1 MKCSPLLCV
10 CYLLILVLF
19 ITYYGGV
26 WTRSSALQ
34 CRLTMTM
41 PRFEYEYH
49 KEGDI
54 IIGGLI
60 SAHVQSEYSYRF
72 DFGREYITNPPG
84 GYVCSDLD
92 FEEYKNILVMI
103 SAINRINKDPDLLP
117 NITLGYHIFDTC
129 NDPIYILGYAT
140 KILSGEN
147 NAHNYYCKGHGE
159 VVGFIGNNEF
169 YSNNALAQLLSLYR
183 YTQVN
188 YRVTNTGLNI
198 VNMYPTL
205 FHMTPEDRVR
215 FETVITFL
223 QHFGWNWVGIITPED
238 GSGDE
243 ESQELSK
250 MMREHGICTDY
261 IIQLKR
267 NTVNDIHTSEFI
279 TGSKAKVVI
288 VCGTSIT
295 NFYNF
300 VFGLYSGAENI
311 TFIFPPSWIKLT
323 DLYYL
328 KYTSLNH
335 SFIFVWP
342 REKKL
347 NLDVYTKGVTFYNCL
362 TDPILEDIWVLWFKC
377 LSPNPQKNLYYRE
390 NNQLYVNP
398 CTGVR
403 NVSTLFSS
411 HTTHPSF
418 IYRAVYV
425 LAHSLHRMFMKKNK
439 SEQNGFRH
447 RLHKYV
453 RKVHYTDPD
462 DGEIF
467 FNERREIPTDLIL
480 QSWISFTAPSLK
492 TITTIQSP
500 DYVPPEQFPNMSDP
514 IFWRTGKIPISR
526 CSDPCLPGSRKKFGS
541 LIHKCCYECAPCPEG
556 EISNISDSENCMKC
570 PDDEWPNQKKDRCV
584 PRVVEF
590 LSYTDDTI
598 VAIFSAVSI
607 LCCLLTGLILGT
619 FIHYQDTPI
628 VKANNRN
635 LSYLLLVSI
644 MLSFLCVFLFLGH
657 PVDVTCMLRVTSF
670 GVIFSVA
677 VSSLLAKS
685 IMVCIA
691 FKATKPGSP
700 WKKWMGAK
708 LPNVII
714 CVFSLVQVKICV
726 TWLSISP
733 PFQDRDTHSYQG
745 KVIIQCNE
753 GSVIGFYSVLGYMG
767 LLAAV
772 SFIIAFLARTL
783 PDSFN
788 EAKYITFSM
797 LVFCSVWIAMI
808 PAYLSTRGK
817 YMVAV
822 EVFAIM
828 ASSSGLLCCIF
839 FPKCYI
845 ILFRPDLNT
854 KTVIR

>member
-1 MKCSPLLCV
+1 M
-10 CYLLILVLF
+10 
-19 ITYYGGV
+19 
-26 WTRSSALQ
+26 
-34 CRLTMTM
+34 
-41 PRFEYEYH
+41 
-49 KEGDI
+49 
-54 IIGGLI
+54 
-60 SAHVQSEYSYRF
+60 YS
-72 DFGREYITNPPG
+72 
-84 GYVCSDLD
+84 
-92 FEEYKNILVMI
+92 
-103 SAINRINKDPDLLP
+103 
-117 NITLGYHIFDTC
+117 
-129 NDPIYILGYAT
+129 
-140 KILSGEN
+140 
-147 NAHNYYCKGHGE
+147 
-159 VVGFIGNNEF
+159 
-169 YSNNALAQLLSLYR
+169 
-183 YTQVN
+183 
-188 YRVTNTGLNI
+188 
-198 VNMYPTL
+198 TL
-205 FHMTPEDRVR
+205 FRMTPDDRVR
-215 FETVITFL
+215 YTAIIQFL
-223 QHFGWNWVGIITPED
+223 HHFGWNWVGIITSND

-243 ESQELSK
+243 ESQQLSK
-250 MMREHGICTDY
+250 MMRQHGICTEY
-261 IIQLKR
+261 IIPLTPNMLADKR
-267 NTVNDIHTSEFI
+267 TWTII
-279 TGSKAKVVI
+279 SKSTAKVVI
-288 VCGTSIT
+288 VCGMSTSS
-295 NFYNF
+295 F
-300 VFGLYSGAENI
+300 VYFADRFSSGVENV
-311 TFIFPPSWIKLT
+311 TFIFPPSWIGLNKLKFKT
-323 DLYYL
+323 YVSIDC
-328 KYTSLNH
+328 

-342 REKKL
+342 PEKNL
-347 NLDVYTKGVTFYNCL
+347 NLNVYTDGVNFSSCL
-362 TDPILEDIWVLWFKC
+362 NDPIMEDIGIMWFQC
-377 LSPNPQKNLYYRE
+377 FSPNQIKNDYFQRFCNYYAK
-390 NNQLYVNP
+390 L
-398 CTGVR
+398 CTDVKH
-403 NVSTLFSS
+403 V
-411 HTTHPSF
+411 SF
-418 IYRAVYV
+418 ISSSYTTLISNVYRAVYI
-425 LAHSLHRMFMKKNK
+425 LAHALHGMYMKKNK
-439 SEQNGFRH
+439 SEQHKFRN

-453 RKVHYTDPD
+453 RNVHYTNPD
-462 DGEIF
+462 GGEIY
-467 FNERREIPTDLIL
+467 FNERREIQTDLIF
-480 QSWISFTAPSLK
+480 QSMSLFENK
-492 TITTIQSP
+492 YNSYRTICTIRSP
-500 DYVPPEQFPNMSDP
+500 DYVPEPFPNMSDP
-514 IFWRTGKIPISR
+514 SFWKGGKIPISR

-541 LIHKCCYECAPCPEG
+541 SFHKCCYECVSCPEG

-590 LSYTDDTI
+590 LSYTDDPS

-607 LCCLLTGLILGT
+607 LCCLLTGLILVI

-628 VKANNRN
+628 VKANNRD

-708 LPNVII
+708 LPNSII
-714 CVFSLVQVKICV
+714 CVFSLVQVIICV
-726 TWLSISP
+726 TWLSIYP

-822 EVFAIM
+822 EVFAII

-854 KTVIR
+854 KTVIH